1 MAREQSK
8 KDKKSEKR
16 QLEATNELA
25 DLDGGAV
32 INTKRTRKPA
42 QHPDAQYVS
51 ASLNQMND
59 AGKSGGLVA
68 GSRYHYDQGYCNH
81 GRKGPNYGGFWR
93 TEKQEE
99 EECAR
104 HYY

>member
-1 MAREQSK
+1 MAQEQSK
-8 KDKKSEKR
+8 KDKKSEKTK
-16 QLEATNELA
+16 LELA
-25 DLDGGAV
+25 KECENLDCGA
-32 INTKRTRKPA
+32 IITTKRERKPA
-42 QHPDAQYVS
+42 QHRDAPYVL

-68 GSRYHYDQGYCNH
+68 GSRYHYDRGYCNH
-81 GRKGPNYGGFWR
+81 GRNGPNYGGFWR

>member
-1 MAREQSK
+1 MAQEQSK

-16 QLEATNELA
+16 KLEAAKELA
-25 DLDGGAV
+25 ELNVDA
-32 INTKRTRKPA
+32 IIHTKRTSKPA

-59 AGKSGGLVA
+59 GGKSGGLVA

-81 GRKGPNYGGFWR
+81 GKNGKNHGGFWR